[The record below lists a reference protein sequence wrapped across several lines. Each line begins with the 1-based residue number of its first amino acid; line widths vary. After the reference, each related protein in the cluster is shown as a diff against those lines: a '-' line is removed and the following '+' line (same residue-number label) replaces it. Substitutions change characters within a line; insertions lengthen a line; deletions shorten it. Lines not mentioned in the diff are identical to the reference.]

1 MNAKGEITVA
11 KIIQKIV
18 STELSTPVSCKVDA
32 QYDQDE
38 DFYKCDILL
47 YSVILFC
54 KNNNCVPKCNEV
66 CFGFYRENE
75 TVLFKTNDSNKKHI
89 KE

>member
-1 MNAKGEITVA
+1 
-11 KIIQKIV
+11 
-18 STELSTPVSCKVDA
+18 
-32 QYDQDE
+32 
-38 DFYKCDILL
+38 
-47 YSVILFC
+47 
-54 KNNNCVPKCNEV
+54 V